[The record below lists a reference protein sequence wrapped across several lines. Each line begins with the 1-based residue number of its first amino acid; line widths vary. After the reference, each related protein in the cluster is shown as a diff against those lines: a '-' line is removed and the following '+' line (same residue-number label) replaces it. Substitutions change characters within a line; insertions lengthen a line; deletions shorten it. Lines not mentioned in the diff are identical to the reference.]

1 MPEPADASRGAS
13 RRSPGM
19 MVAMSPLTDL
29 VAATQGLYAGAPS
42 DFVAHRDALAKQL
55 RASGDR
61 ALAAAVKGLRRP
73 SLGAWYLNVAS
84 RDGLT
89 SLQEWLRLGR
99 RLRAAHAGDD
109 VDTLRTLAAQRSPLE
124 ARVLNDIAAHLA
136 HLGVPA
142 TPGGLDEVRTT
153 LRATLADPTAEAAVS
168 AGRLDRSLTYSGFGP
183 VELPAT
189 TRAREAAPEA
199 APAIPR
205 QSDAEAIATQG
216 PEPGPTTA
224 DLVAAERAR
233 QAEDR
238 EQAGRDLAAAE
249 AALVALTADRIAAE
263 ANRKAAGDT
272 IESLTLDLSRAHDAF
287 DAAEQAVQALLV
299 EEAALKRRVDHA
311 RSR

>member
-1 MPEPADASRGAS
+1 
-13 RRSPGM
+13 
-19 MVAMSPLTDL
+19 MSPLTDL
-29 VAATQGLYAGAPS
+29 EAATQGLYAGAPS

-124 ARVLNDIAAHLA
+124 ARVLHDIAAHLA

-153 LRATLADPTAEAAVS
+153 LRAALADPTAEAAV
-168 AGRLDRSLTYSGFGP
+168 AGGRLDRSLSYAGFGP
-183 VELPAT
+183 VELTAT
-189 TRAREAAPEA
+189 TRARE
-199 APAIPR
+199 
-205 QSDAEAIATQG
+205 
-216 PEPGPTTA
+216 
-224 DLVAAERAR
+224 
-233 QAEDR
+233 
-238 EQAGRDLAAAE
+238 
-249 AALVALTADRIAAE
+249 
-263 ANRKAAGDT
+263 
-272 IESLTLDLSRAHDAF
+272 
-287 DAAEQAVQALLV
+287 
-299 EEAALKRRVDHA
+299 
-311 RSR
+311 

>member
-1 MPEPADASRGAS
+1 MPEAADDASRGAS

-29 VAATQGLYAGAPS
+29 EAATQGLYAGAPS

-124 ARVLNDIAAHLA
+124 ARVLNDITAHLA

-216 PEPGPTTA
+216 PEAATA
-224 DLVAAERAR
+224 DLAAAEAAR
-233 QAEDR
+233 QAEER